1 MNAVLLATSHCRL
14 HLSFVLCLIDEGSQ
28 AGQTL
33 AGQLGAL
40 SLHMRLLPDALSW
53 ELIQFS
59 FPDAVSVGGVTVFFH
74 IFFSVLS
81 SVLRAHEARAA
92 SGLDVLMSTLRTELT
107 PELTWG
113 ILNNLDSLRKTDL

>member
-1 MNAVLLATSHCRL
+1 MSHCHL
-14 HLSFVLCLIDEGSQ
+14 YLSFVLCLIDEESR

-53 ELIQFS
+53 ELIPFS

-81 SVLRAHEARAA
+81 SVLRAH
-92 SGLDVLMSTLRTELT
+92 
-107 PELTWG
+107 
-113 ILNNLDSLRKTDL
+113 